1 MKASVV
7 HETVLPNET
16 SVAVLNPTEIPA
28 RQKEE
33 RFLAAKRIDRP
44 SSPRLNLELKPLK
57 PADTGAHACKE
68 RQTRRSAECGQSS
81 SSSTSAIEQ
90 TMWTYDQAI
99 ARGAN

>member
-7 HETVLPNET
+7 HETVLPNKT

-57 PADTGAHACKE
+57 QLTLELTHAKSARHVVPPNVASQAVVP
-68 RQTRRSAECGQSS
+68 RQPSSKRCGPTTKQ
-81 SSSTSAIEQ
+81 
-90 TMWTYDQAI
+90 
-99 ARGAN
+99 